1 MPRHC
6 TLKHAC
12 AVLELEAEQFNDIV
26 RQALAEDIGTG
37 DVTSMS
43 LIPEDNQSS
52 ASIVAREPLIVAG
65 LALAKSSFLHID
77 KNLTVNYKV
86 AEGDAL
92 MPASTL
98 MSVEGCTQS
107 ILSAERTAL
116 NFLQHLS
123 GIATLTSEYVTAINH
138 TNAILMDT
146 RKSTPGWRRLEKHA
160 VVCGGGTN
168 HRMGLYDMVLIK
180 DNHLAALRNFDNPIS
195 IAISRA
201 RKNNPKLKIEVEA
214 DTLEQAVLAAKSGA
228 DIVMLDN
235 MKLKELREAVNLIKG
250 QSLLEASGG
259 ISLDNIRA
267 VADTGVDLIS
277 VGSLTHS
284 ARAADI
290 ALDLNQ

>member
-1 MPRHC
+1 MP
-6 TLKHAC
+6 
-12 AVLELEAEQFNDIV
+12 ELESEQFSDIV

-43 LIPEDNQSS
+43 LIPEDNQAS

-77 KNLTVNYKV
+77 QNLTVNYEV

-98 MSVEGCTQS
+98 MRVEGCTQS

-138 TNAILMDT
+138 TNAVLMDT

-290 ALDLNQ
+290 ALDLN

>member
-1 MPRHC
+1 M
-6 TLKHAC
+6 
-12 AVLELEAEQFNDIV
+12 LELEAEQFNDIV

-43 LIPEDNQSS
+43 LIPEDNQAS

-77 KNLTVNYKV
+77 QNLTVNYEV

-98 MSVEGCTQS
+98 MRVEGCTQS

-138 TNAILMDT
+138 TNAVLMDT

-214 DTLEQAVLAAKSGA
+214 DTLQQAVLAAKSGA

-235 MKLKELREAVNLIKG
+235 MKLKELRETVNLIKG

-290 ALDLNQ
+290 ALDLN

>member
-1 MPRHC
+1 
-6 TLKHAC
+6 
-12 AVLELEAEQFNDIV
+12 VLELEAEQFNDIV

-43 LIPEDNQSS
+43 LIPEDNQAS

-77 KNLTVNYKV
+77 QNLTVNYEV

-98 MSVEGCTQS
+98 MRVEGCTQS

-138 TNAILMDT
+138 TNAVLMDT

-214 DTLEQAVLAAKSGA
+214 DTLQQAVLAAKSGA

-235 MKLKELREAVNLIKG
+235 MKLKELRETVNLIKG

-290 ALDLNQ
+290 ALDLN